1 MKIAQHSLRVSAALA
16 VVSGLVLLSQSA
28 RKSIADPAVSAN
40 TVIATGITRP
50 SQELKLAFAAPGIV
64 SDVPV
69 KEGDLVNIKQV
80 LASQDSRQEV
90 WALKSLQSK
99 ADSMDKINYSIAD
112 RDSKLVEDKRKNDLF
127 LKHAAS
133 QAEVD
138 EADLAVKLAE
148 AQINLAKQEHDTDG
162 YDAQKEAVKIEQMQ
176 IVSPVKGIVE
186 KINVG
191 PGEMADPQSRDG
203 AIVVGVWDP
212 LWLEVHLPSAQA
224 AQLKMGD
231 PLAVRYDGGEWQT
244 AKIIYFEKVDAA
256 SDTEMVRMELPNP
269 GNQKPAGLHMQV
281 KLPDSV
287 TAVAASNG
295 Q

>member
-1 MKIAQHSLRVSAALA
+1 MKIAQKSLRVSAAL
-16 VVSGLVLLSQSA
+16 GLVGGMVLLCQSRRLVA
-28 RKSIADPAVSAN
+28 QAPAVSAN
-40 TVIATGITRP
+40 SVIATGITRP
-50 SQELKLAFAAPGIV
+50 SQELKLAFASPGIV
-64 SDVPV
+64 SDVSV
-69 KEGDLVNIKQV
+69 KEGDQVNAKQV
-80 LASQDSRQEV
+80 LASQDSRQDV

-99 ADSMDKINYSIAD
+99 ADSMDKITYSMAD
-112 RDSKLVEDKRKNDLF
+112 RDSKVVEDKRKNDLF
-127 LKHAAS
+127 RKQAAS

-148 AQINLAKQEHDTDG
+148 AQINLAKQEHETDG
-162 YDAQKEAVKIEQMQ
+162 YDAQKQAVKIEQMQ

-224 AQLKMGD
+224 AQLKLGD
-231 PLAVRYDGGEWQT
+231 PLGVRYDGGEWQN

-256 SDTEMVRMELPNP
+256 SDTEMVRMELANP
-269 GNQKPAGLHMQV
+269 GNARAPGLHMQV

-287 TAVAASNG
+287 AAIAASNG